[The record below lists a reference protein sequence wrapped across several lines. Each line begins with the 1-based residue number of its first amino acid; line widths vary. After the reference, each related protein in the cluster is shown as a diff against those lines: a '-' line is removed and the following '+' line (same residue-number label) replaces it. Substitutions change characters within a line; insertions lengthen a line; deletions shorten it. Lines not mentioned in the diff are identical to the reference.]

1 MLELW
6 CCTSLTKGEGRG
18 HETTSPSKLS
28 KAHKALPVSPVT
40 GALSLRGVN
49 AGIVVLEYCE
59 QRAGSVNETTSPK
72 KHSEKCTA
80 LSLPLVM
87 CTVSDPGVKVFQ
99 SYDKRVESEYISQQA
114 QGGVCSS
121 TSFSIDNCGA
131 AAL

>member
-40 GALSLRGVN
+40 GVLSLRGVN
-49 AGIVVLEYCE
+49 AGIVVLEHCD

-80 LSLPLVM
+80 LSLPLVT
-87 CTVSDPGVKVFQ
+87 CTVSDP
-99 SYDKRVESEYISQQA
+99 
-114 QGGVCSS
+114 
-121 TSFSIDNCGA
+121 
-131 AAL
+131 